1 MGTCRFGRYEL
12 LTTEV
17 PKARAFYEAVFGQE
31 FWGPDITLG
40 ALPERALALGAR
52 PHFRPQLAVPDL
64 QRTLASLVAAG
75 GQQLGPLL
83 PGPDGS
89 ARAGLRDPFGA
100 ILALSSESMP
110 ASRGRVA
117 WHLMAS
123 LDHAKAFALY
133 AELCGWQPLQAL
145 DLGERGRHQTFGW
158 AAASAAVGS
167 FSDVARTPSVHPQ
180 WLCFFHVPDIA
191 QAAAAVKAQGGLA
204 LPIAQAPDGAQVA
217 ACDDAQGAAFGLY
230 QSARS
235 ASPSS

>member
-1 MGTCRFGRYEL
+1 MSASRFGRYEL
-12 LTTEV
+12 LTTDP
-17 PKARAFYEAVFGQE
+17 PKAGAFYEAVFGAD
-31 FWGPDITLG
+31 FWGPDVTLG

-52 PHFRPQLAVPDL
+52 PHFRAHLAVPDL
-64 QRTLASLVAAG
+64 QRTLASMVAAG

-83 PGPDGS
+83 PGADGS

-123 LDHAKAFALY
+123 RDHEKAFALY
-133 AELCGWQPLQAL
+133 AQLCGWQPLQAL
-145 DLGERGRHQTFGW
+145 ELAERGRHQTFGW
-158 AAASAAVGS
+158 DAASAAVGS
-167 FSDVARTPSVHPQ
+167 FSDVARAPGVHPQ
-180 WLCFFHVPDIA
+180 WLCFFRVADIA
-191 QAAAAVKAQGGLA
+191 QATATVEAQGGFA
-204 LPIAQAPDGAQVA
+204 LPVAQAPDGALVA

-230 QSARS
+230 QP